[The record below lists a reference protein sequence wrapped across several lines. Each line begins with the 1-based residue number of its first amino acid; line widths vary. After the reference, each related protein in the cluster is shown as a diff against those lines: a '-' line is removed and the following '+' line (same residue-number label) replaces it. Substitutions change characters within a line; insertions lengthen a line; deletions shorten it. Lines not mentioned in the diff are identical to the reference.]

1 MSYINDALRKAQKD
15 KKSGYAAYE
24 PIVSAGGKK
33 ASRTRKWFIIA
44 GVAMLF
50 LWAGAVVAL
59 LHRPEEKMI
68 PAKADLI
75 AAREAIVAPIA
86 PPLAEETALNIQ
98 KQAAPAAKA
107 DPVETPVETAE
118 TKEEPGKND
127 AQALYAQAVQKQHEG
142 NLTEAKD
149 LYKQV
154 IKIDPKNIQA
164 LNNLGVVYMNQKVYK
179 WAAIRLNDALKIKHD
194 YPKAHYNLACLYA
207 QQNNREQSLYHLQK
221 AIGLNPEARIWAE
234 DDEDFRVFAH
244 LTEFKKLMEK

>member
-15 KKSGYAAYE
+15 KKSDYAAYE
-24 PIVSAGGKK
+24 PIVSAADKK
-33 ASRTRKWFIIA
+33 TSKTRKWFIIA

-68 PAKADLI
+68 PAKTDLI
-75 AAREAIVAPIA
+75 AAREAIVAPAA
-86 PPLAEETALNIQ
+86 PPLAEETALDVQ
-98 KQAAPAAKA
+98 KEAAPAAKPV
-107 DPVETPVETAE
+107 PVEIPVVI
-118 TKEEPGKND
+118 KEEPGNND
-127 AQALYAQAVQKQHEG
+127 AQALYAQAVQKQREG
-142 NLTEAKD
+142 KLAEAKD
-149 LYKQV
+149 LYKQI

-164 LNNLGVVYMNQKVYK
+164 LNNLGVVYMDQKVYK

-207 QQNNREQSLYHLQK
+207 QQNNREQSLHHLQK
-221 AIGLNPEARIWAE
+221 AIGLNPEARAWAQN
-234 DDEDFRVFAH
+234 DEDFRAFTH